1 MKKRPAGGKEG
12 RTMSPKWIE
21 EQNKKYRYVTEYNR
35 ENAIDW
41 LDNYYEYDGDDRE
54 LVRAAADVIRA
65 LLDEANRNSQE
76 RFNHE
81 QPVYIVFVPHT
92 PDCYYLRYEYGLM
105 ISKDKQLTGLACSDF
120 IDVNDIDR
128 EANLVDCLFT
138 MAEIKYW
145 GLEDCNRVQIAW

>member
-1 MKKRPAGGKEG
+1 
-12 RTMSPKWIE
+12 MSPEWIE
-21 EQNKKYRYVTEYNR
+21 KQNKRYRYVTEYNR
-35 ENAIDW
+35 DNAIDW
-41 LDNYYEYDGDDRE
+41 INRYYENDEDDID
-54 LVRAAADVIRA
+54 LVKYAADVIQA

-76 RFNHE
+76 RFSRE

-105 ISKDKQLTGLACSDF
+105 ISKDKEIAGLSYSD
-120 IDVNDIDR
+120 IINVNNIKR
-128 EANLVDCLFT
+128 EEDLVDCLFT

>member
-1 MKKRPAGGKEG
+1 
-12 RTMSPKWIE
+12 MSPKWIE

-41 LDNYYEYDGDDRE
+41 FNNYYEYGVDDRE
-54 LVRAAADVIRA
+54 LVEPAAKVIRA

-76 RFNHE
+76 RFNNE

-92 PDCYYLRYEYGLM
+92 PDCYYLRYEHGLM
-105 ISKDKQLTGLACSDF
+105 ISKDKQLAGLACSDF

-145 GLEDCNRVQIAW
+145 GLEDCNRVQIGW

>member
-1 MKKRPAGGKEG
+1 
-12 RTMSPKWIE
+12 MSPEWFEK
-21 EQNKKYRYVTEYNR
+21 QNKRYRYVTEYNR
-35 ENAIDW
+35 DNAIDW
-41 LDNYYEYDGDDRE
+41 LNSYYEYDHDDRE
-54 LVRAAADVIRA
+54 LVEDAADVIQA

-76 RFNHE
+76 RFSRE

-105 ISKDKQLTGLACSDF
+105 ISKNKQVAGLAYSDF
-120 IDVNDIDR
+120 IDVRDIDR

-145 GLEDCNRVQIAW
+145 GLENCNRVQIEW